1 MQQICNQNETRKALL
16 DAYLDRVKHLPPAPT
31 LMIQLIELF
40 RQPDADPDEIVTLL
54 RRDPA
59 LSVEV
64 LRRCNS
70 AFYGNETP
78 VVDINEA
85 VFRLGFYEVYQI
97 TVALSGMRM
106 MTVKD
111 TAAAFPAEE
120 LRRHSSIAA
129 IAAGAL
135 AMDADVSE
143 GMAFTAGL
151 LHDVGKLALGL
162 GEGEKY
168 ATLMHECERKGDSLS
183 AVEKERFGFN
193 HGEIGA
199 RLLCRWSVPDEL
211 VLPVLGH
218 NDAGPG
224 TEESQFLVLITNLSS
239 RLAHYL
245 QREKPG
251 VPFIELPGVN
261 PLVDILGLENSR
273 IVEWEHSVREQVKNL
288 PANLAV

>member
-1 MQQICNQNETRKALL
+1 M
-16 DAYLDRVKHLPPAPT
+16 DAYLDRVEHLPPTPT

-70 AFYGNETP
+70 AYYGNETP
-78 VVDINEA
+78 VLDINEA

-106 MTVKD
+106 MTVKNGP
-111 TAAAFPAEE
+111 AGFPAEE
-120 LRRHSSIAA
+120 LRRHSSVTA

-135 AMDADVSE
+135 AADSDVSE

-151 LHDVGKLALGL
+151 LHDVGKLALAL

-168 ATLMHECERKGDSLS
+168 AALIQECARSGGSLS
-183 AVEKERFGFN
+183 AFEKEQFGFN
-193 HGEIGA
+193 HSELGA
-199 RLLCRWSVPDEL
+199 RLLCRWGVPEDL
-211 VLPVLGH
+211 VVPVLGH
-218 NDAGPG
+218 NDSGG
-224 TEESQFLVLITNLSS
+224 TEESRFLVLVTNLSS
-239 RLAHYL
+239 RLANYVE
-245 QREKPG
+245 QKKPP
-251 VPFIELPGVN
+251 VPFIEQTGVK
-261 PLVDILGLENSR
+261 PLVEFLGLEDAR
-273 IVEWEHSVREQVKNL
+273 ILEWEKSVRDKIRQL
-288 PANLAV
+288 PGLLAA